1 MSERVMRT
9 AEPGSRA
16 RTDPAGAASARSVRT
31 HNSSPAGRLVW
42 GLLQVLVVLWCL
54 FNILLLLWVGLNSFR
69 GGSTIFSQPLA
80 LPDSFSFVNYVS
92 AWSRS
97 SLGRGFLNSILLVA
111 ICTAITVVIAA
122 MAAYVLSRTQVPSA
136 GPLTSFFAIGLG
148 IPVQVVIVP
157 LWVAMNKI
165 SSMAYDTFGWWDE
178 RLSLGMLY
186 VATSLPFAVFLLT
199 GFFRSLP
206 SDLEEAAAIDG
217 ASAWTTFSRIMAP
230 LARPGLVTAAML
242 TAMGLWNETLLALV
256 FIVDNDRY
264 TLPQA
269 LLGLYGTMQ
278 YTSDWGGLFAG
289 IVIVVIPT
297 LLLYAL
303 LGKRLVE
310 GMTMGAGK

>member
-1 MSERVMRT
+1 MAT
-9 AEPGSRA
+9 IPDLEPGTA
-16 RTDPAGAASARSVRT
+16 AAGDPASAALARSVRT
-31 HNSSPAGRLVW
+31 RNTGGIGRVGW
-42 GLLQVLVVLWCL
+42 VLLQALVVLWCV
-54 FNILLLLWVGLNSFR
+54 FNLALLGWVGLNSFR
-69 GGSTIFSQPLA
+69 GGSTIFSHPLG
-80 LPDSFSFVNYVS
+80 LPTVFNFDNYVS
-92 AWSRS
+92 AWTRS
-97 SLGRGFLNSILLVA
+97 DLGSGFLNSVGLVL
-111 ICTAITVVIAA
+111 ICTAITVVVAA
-122 MAAYVLSRTQVPSA
+122 MAGYVLSRTRVPSA

-157 LWVAMNKI
+157 LWVAMNRI
-165 SSMAYDTFGWWDE
+165 SQFAYDYFGWWDE
-178 RLSLGMLY
+178 RISLGMLY

-206 SDLEEAAAIDG
+206 TDLEEAAALDG
-217 ASAWTTFSRIMAP
+217 ASAWTTFARVMAP

-256 FIVDNDRY
+256 FITDNEKY
-264 TLPQA
+264 TLPQS

-297 LLLYAL
+297 LILYAL
-303 LGKRLVE
+303 LGRRLVE